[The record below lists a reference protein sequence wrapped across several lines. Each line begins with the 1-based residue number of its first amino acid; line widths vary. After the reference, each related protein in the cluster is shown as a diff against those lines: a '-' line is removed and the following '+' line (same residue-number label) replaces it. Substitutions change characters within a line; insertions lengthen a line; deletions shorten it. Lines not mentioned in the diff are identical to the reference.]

1 MISGT
6 LARHSRATPTI
17 RQRGTGG
24 DSHGRD
30 RSGVATWSHE
40 HQNALAASHELATAV
55 IQELEKTVARA
66 NGIRARVLIVEDS
79 EDQRE
84 LMRTYFERAKCEV
97 VAVENAEDAI
107 AEYNVETPDLAI
119 IDLLLPGMN
128 GWELVNRLRSDRPA
142 CAIVITSVLDVT
154 DFPEAEG
161 VLPKPFTRAQ
171 INQVLK
177 DCVPE

>member
-1 MISGT
+1 M
-6 LARHSRATPTI
+6 
-17 RQRGTGG
+17 
-24 DSHGRD
+24 
-30 RSGVATWSHE
+30 
-40 HQNALAASHELATAV
+40 

-66 NGIRARVLIVEDS
+66 NGARARVLIVEDS

-97 VAVENAEDAI
+97 IAVENAEDAI
-107 AEYNVETPDLAI
+107 AEYNVEEPDLAV

-128 GWELVNRLRSDRPA
+128 GWELVSRLRSDRPA
-142 CAIVITSVLDVT
+142 CAIVITSVLDVA
-154 DFPEAEG
+154 DFPASEG